1 VAFEVIPAIDVAGG
15 RLARLTAGGPIA
27 IEAFGGDPVAAARAC
42 LEAGAAFLHVV
53 DMDLAFSGEARNAG
67 VLRSI
72 VTLGARVQAAGAVVE
87 DREIAGML
95 DAGSERVVMG
105 SAALEDLAEAGRMI
119 ERYGD
124 RLVVGI
130 EVESGRIRARGRR
143 AADLPLRETL
153 AAIHASGAASCLI
166 TGVARVSS
174 LAGPEMHALA
184 MAVELGLPAMVAGG
198 IASIDDLVALRDAG
212 AEAAVVGRAALEGR
226 LDLGSAIA
234 SVTAR

>member
-1 VAFEVIPAIDVAGG
+1 VTFQVIPAIDVAGG
-15 RLARLTAGGPIA
+15 RLARLTSDGPVA
-27 IEAFGGDPVAAARAC
+27 VEAYDGDPIVAARAC
-42 LEAGAAFLHVV
+42 LEAGATFLHVV

-72 VTLGARVQAAGAVVE
+72 ASLGARVQAAGAVVE

-119 ERYGD
+119 ERYGE

-130 EVESGRIRARGRR
+130 EVDTDRIRARGRR
-143 AADLPLRETL
+143 ATDLPLHETL
-153 AAIHASGAASCLI
+153 SAVHAAGAARCLI

-174 LAGPEMHALA
+174 LTGPDVHALA
-184 MAVELGLPAMVAGG
+184 MAVELGLPAIVAGG
-198 IASIDDLVALRDAG
+198 IASIDDLVTLKDGG

-226 LDLGSAIA
+226 LDLGSAIT